1 MFPAMNGRLR
11 GTRVFA
17 DNCSSEWRA
26 SSNWNHVDSFMSS
39 HLSSFYFFCFEFFLQ
54 YEQDANSAFFISWD
68 VSIELLYAHISQ
80 ISNTTSRI
88 PYSARASLLIATASL
103 LRDTTSQFL
112 FRIQPVST
120 ESQLP
125 LRIYMHLFPN
135 FSPFPF
141 LWPGLELQAKG
152 DRWIWEI
159 RGRQGGESP
168 ETRVDL
174 HVMSLTCRAIHPRRG
189 GVRTGS
195 EQKPRRAR
203 RALRLVCFIGE

>member
-1 MFPAMNGRLR
+1 MEPRGLFYVLSFIIFSFFFRFDVFLR
-11 GTRVFA
+11 QQ
-17 DNCSSEWRA
+17 
-26 SSNWNHVDSFMSS
+26 H
-39 HLSSFYFFCFEFFLQ
+39 
-54 YEQDANSAFFISWD
+54 ANDAFFISWN
-68 VSIELLYAHISQ
+68 VFVELLYAHISQ

-103 LRDTTSQFL
+103 LRYTTSQFL
-112 FRIQPVST
+112 LWIQPVSI

-125 LRIYMHLFPN
+125 LHIYICTFFLTFLPL
-135 FSPFPF
+135 PF

-152 DRWIWEI
+152 DHRILEI
-159 RGRQGGESP
+159 GGSQGGESP

-189 GVRTGS
+189 GVCTGS
-195 EQKPRRAR
+195 ERKSCRAR